1 MNVYEHQLRAGI
13 AALMGPAESLAQ
25 RNAQL
30 QGLHA
35 LLNVHDV
42 ATLLEILTAER
53 REALEVLS
61 SVIEL
66 TSPDNPAW
74 PRAVQ
79 LAERVFATL
88 QASGMACEDEG
99 CPHYGTPHGHIEP
112 PPAGNPVSTTQAPPI
127 PSGVY
132 YDVAAYR
139 FRECGTAKDMGYDFY
154 TRWQAR
160 ALEFPTAPVAPAPSY
175 VNPASKRELQPGMP
189 RYNDGSRREGS

>member
-1 MNVYEHQLRAGI
+1 MNVYERQLRAGI
-13 AALMGPAESLAQ
+13 DALMAPAESLAQ

-79 LAERVFATL
+79 LAQRVFDTL

-99 CPHYGTPHGHIEP
+99 CPHYGEPHSHVVN
-112 PPAGNPVSTTQAPPI
+112 GNPISTVPQRPPI

-132 YDVAAYR
+132 YSNGNFYEQATRKGMGHDYARRWIDRAA
-139 FRECGTAKDMGYDFY
+139 
-154 TRWQAR
+154 
-160 ALEFPTAPVAPAPSY
+160 EFPVAP
-175 VNPASKRELQPGMP
+175 
-189 RYNDGSRREGS
+189 